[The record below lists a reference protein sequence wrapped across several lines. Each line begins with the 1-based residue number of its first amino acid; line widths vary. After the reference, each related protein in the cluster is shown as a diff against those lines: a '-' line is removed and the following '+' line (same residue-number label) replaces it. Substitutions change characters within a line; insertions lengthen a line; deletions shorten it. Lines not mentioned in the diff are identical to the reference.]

1 MKTTLKQAL
10 AAADLVLFQGLL
22 ASHAE
27 IDGMIVVEAHGLDGL
42 QYTVMLIDQQCNVS
56 PNGIVDVTDIEG
68 DDTQLHLFIR
78 MPDMVLTSRVE
89 VQS

>member
-27 IDGMIVVEAHGLDGL
+27 IDGMIVVESHGLDGL
-42 QYTVMLIDQQCNVS
+42 QYTAMFIDQQCNIS

-78 MPDMVLTSRVE
+78 MPDMVLTSQIAVK
-89 VQS
+89 S